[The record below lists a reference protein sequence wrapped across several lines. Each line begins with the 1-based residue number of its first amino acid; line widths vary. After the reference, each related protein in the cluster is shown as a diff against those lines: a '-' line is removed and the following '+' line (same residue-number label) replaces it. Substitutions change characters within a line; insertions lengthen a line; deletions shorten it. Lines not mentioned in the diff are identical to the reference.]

1 LNSCGFCGQSNAG
14 DARYCVDCGKPLAGS
29 VPAEAAPARES
40 PERVFKVPS
49 HRRPSPSVVRRTGA
63 QPAIS
68 ILPPTRLNA
77 AGAVITCSWC
87 ANVIE
92 AGLPFCPHCGRRTD
106 ATLTTAAACPTCGNT
121 VRPELDAFCASC
133 GTPVASPE
141 KKSGA
146 PKKTLVFSAKRR
158 DAAARLVVLD
168 EAGQPKQVVE
178 VDRPVMTIG
187 RGECD
192 IAFPGDEYLS
202 PRHAEF
208 LLRDDALYV
217 RDLGSANRTWVF
229 VDEPYPMQDED
240 VLLIGSQL
248 FEFRRIASRG
258 DPGKDDEGTR
268 RIGSL
273 TQSPD
278 LALLAQLRA
287 DGSARDILHLAGKR
301 VVTIGRDT
309 GDWLFPYDQTMS
321 GRHAEVR
328 ASDGAFVIEDLGSRN
343 GVAVAARG
351 ERLLR
356 AGARVLAGDQVM
368 RVEKV

>member
-1 LNSCGFCGQSNAG
+1 MNACGFCGQTNAG
-14 DARYCVDCGKPLAGS
+14 DSRYCVDCGKPLAG
-29 VPAEAAPARES
+29 APAGGPPARDAED
-40 PERVFKVPS
+40 RAFRVPS
-49 HRRPSPSVVRRTGA
+49 HRRPSPSVRRRTGA
-63 QPAIS
+63 EPAIQ
-68 ILPPTRLNA
+68 IVPPTLRQA
-77 AGAVITCSWC
+77 PGAVITCSWC

-92 AGLPFCPHCGRRTD
+92 AGLPYCPHCGRRTD

-121 VRPELDAFCASC
+121 IRPELDAFCASC
-133 GTPVASPE
+133 GTPVQAPE
-141 KKSGA
+141 KKAGT

-158 DAAARLVVLD
+158 DVAARLVVLD
-168 EAGQPKQVVE
+168 EAGQPKQVVDI
-178 VDRPVMTIG
+178 DRQAMTIG

-202 PRHAEF
+202 PAHAEF

-229 VDEPYPMQDED
+229 LDEPYALQDED
-240 VLLIGSQL
+240 VLLVGSQL
-248 FEFRRIASRG
+248 FQFRRTASHG
-258 DPGKDDEGTR
+258 DGGKDEAGTR
-268 RIGSL
+268 LIGSL
-273 TQSPD
+273 APAPD
-278 LALLAQLRA
+278 AGVLAQLRA
-287 DGSARDILHLAGKR
+287 DGTVRDVLHLSTKR

-321 GRHAEVR
+321 GKHAEVR
-328 ASDGAFVIEDLGSRN
+328 AGDGAFVIEDLGSRN

-356 AGARVLAGDQVM
+356 PGVRVLAGDQVM